1 MDKKNIY
8 SAKAPEPVGPYS
20 QAVQA
25 GRFVYVS
32 GQIPLNPDSG
42 ELVLG
47 NINDQARQVLTNLRA
62 VLAAAGCSLVDV
74 VKTTVYLTDLNLFPQ
89 VNEVYGTFFTQD
101 PPARACVGVS
111 SLPKGVGIEIEA
123 VAVKKSL

>member
-74 VKTTVYLTDLNLFPQ
+74 VKTTVYLTDLNLFPPL
-89 VNEVYGTFFTQD
+89 NEVYGTFFTQD